1 MQELG
6 ILGSFMGK
14 NVTRGE
20 SREIKL
26 PQTLEESGR
35 VERKFGTF

>member
-1 MQELG
+1 M
-6 ILGSFMGK
+6 SFMGK
-14 NVTRGE
+14 NVSRGE

-26 PQTLEESGR
+26 PQKLEASDR